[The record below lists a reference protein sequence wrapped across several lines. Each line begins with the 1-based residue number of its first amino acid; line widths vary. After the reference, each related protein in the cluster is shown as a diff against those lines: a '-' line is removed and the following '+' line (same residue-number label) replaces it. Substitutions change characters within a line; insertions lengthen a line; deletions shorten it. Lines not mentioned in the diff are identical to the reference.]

1 MLKAL
6 LVATVVFPLLL
17 EGQFIEPAYQTANVR
32 ISTDYRADKAACG
45 SLAAQPRDVCYELAR
60 ARRKVSRAELERGNG
75 GHASGSR
82 KVLEARAEA
91 AYAVARARCGIPPAS
106 E

>member
-1 MLKAL
+1 VLKAL

-17 EGQFIEPAYQTANVR
+17 AARIAEPAYQTANVR

-60 ARRKVSRAELERGNG
+60 ARRKVSRAELEYGSG
-75 GHASGSR
+75 GDASDR
-82 KVLEARAEA
+82 
-91 AYAVARARCGIPPAS
+91 
-106 E
+106 